1 MGRPGSRFGIPAPGL
16 RLAPGRA
23 GWPASTPPRADG
35 TAGRPGRMLGRGGS
49 GRAPAAAMV
58 TSRRT
63 RLAVGAAA
71 ETPEM
76 SAAPR

>member
-1 MGRPGSRFGIPAPGL
+1 MGRPGSRFGIPAPWL

-23 GWPASTPPRADG
+23 GWPASTPPRTDG
-35 TAGRPGRMLGRGGS
+35 TVGRLGRMLGRDGS
-49 GRAPAAAMV
+49 GRAAAAA

-71 ETPEM
+71 ERPGM
-76 SAAPR
+76 SAALR

>member
-1 MGRPGSRFGIPAPGL
+1 MGRAGRKFGIPAPGL

-23 GWPASTPPRADG
+23 GRLASTLLRMDG
-35 TAGRPGRMLGRGGS
+35 TAGRPGRMLGRDGS
-49 GRAPAAAMV
+49 GRAPVAA

-63 RLAVGAAA
+63 RLAVGTAA
-71 ETPEM
+71 ERLGM